1 MSESE
6 ALVDHGKMIPA
17 GSIAD
22 PLVIQRM
29 RWRCRRGLLELD
41 LTLGRFVDEHYAD
54 MNEQEQR
61 HFDEL
66 LDMPDNLLWDMIAG
80 RTEQVVQDAA
90 KETLRPLL
98 EKIRA
103 A

>member
-6 ALVDHGKMIPA
+6 ALVDHGKTIPA